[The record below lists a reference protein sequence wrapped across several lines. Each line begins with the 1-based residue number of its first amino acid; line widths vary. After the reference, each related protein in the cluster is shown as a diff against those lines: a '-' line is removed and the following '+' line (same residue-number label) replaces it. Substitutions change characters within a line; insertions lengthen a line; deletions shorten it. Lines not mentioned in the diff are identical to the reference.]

1 MSEIDR
7 TLAFV
12 FPGQGSQSTGMIADL
27 LDHPLVVETLQDADD
42 ALGFSL
48 SEIIRSG
55 DAERLGQT
63 EITQPAILTVSIA
76 LWRVWRAENGAKPA
90 YLAGHSLGEYSA
102 LVASGV
108 LAFKDAVKLVH
119 QRGLFM
125 QEAVPVGTGA
135 MAAILGLDDDAVRAV
150 CQDSEAAGIVAAVNF
165 NSPGQ
170 VVIAG
175 EKAAVEAACE
185 LAKER
190 GARRA
195 LLLPVSVPSHSI
207 LMKPAAEQLATVLD
221 DMLLSSP
228 NEIVIHNVDVSAH
241 RDVEEI
247 KEALISQLYEPVR
260 WTETIE
266 YLAREGVTT
275 IVECGPGKV
284 LTGLIRRIDKSL
296 TTYNVL
302 DGGTL
307 ESVIKE
313 I

>member
-1 MSEIDR
+1 MSEMNR

-12 FPGQGSQSTGMIADL
+12 FPGQGSQSLGMIQDL
-27 LDHPLVVETLQDADD
+27 LDHEIVKETLIEADE

-48 SEIIRSG
+48 SDIIKSG
-55 DAERLGQT
+55 DLEMLGKT

-76 LWRVWRAENGAKPA
+76 LWRVWVSQNGAMPA
-90 YLAGHSLGEYSA
+90 FLAGHSLGEYSA
-102 LVASGV
+102 LVAAGV

-119 QRGLFM
+119 NRGQFM
-125 QEAVPVGTGA
+125 QEAVPAGTGA
-135 MAAILGLDDDAVRAV
+135 MAAILGLDDDAVIAL
-150 CQDSEAAGIVAAVNF
+150 CKDSESAGIVAAVNF
-165 NSPGQ
+165 NSQGQ

-195 LLLPVSVPSHSI
+195 LLLPVSVPSHCI
-207 LMKPAAEQLATVLD
+207 LMKPAADRLALALE
-221 DMLLSSP
+221 DMLLAKP
-228 NEIVIHNVDVSAH
+228 HQIVIHNVDVKAH
-241 RDVEEI
+241 TDTSEI
-247 KEALISQLYEPVR
+247 KEVLVSQLYEPVR

-275 IVECGPGKV
+275 VVECGPGKV

-296 TTYNVL
+296 VTHNIL
-302 DGGTL
+302 DGATL
-307 ESVIKE
+307 DSVIKE

>member
-1 MSEIDR
+1 MSEMNR

-12 FPGQGSQSTGMIADL
+12 FPGQGSQSLGMIQDL
-27 LDHPLVVETLQDADD
+27 LDHDIVKETLTEADE

-48 SEIIRSG
+48 SDIIRSG
-55 DAERLGQT
+55 DIETLGKT
-63 EITQPAILTVSIA
+63 EITQPAILTASIA
-76 LWRVWRAENGAKPA
+76 LWRVWVAKNGTMPA
-90 YLAGHSLGEYSA
+90 FLAGHSLGEYSA
-102 LVASGV
+102 LVAAGV

-119 QRGLFM
+119 DRGNFM
-125 QEAVPVGTGA
+125 QEAVPAGTGA
-135 MAAILGLDDDAVRAV
+135 MAAILGLDDEAVITL
-150 CQDSEAAGIVAAVNF
+150 CQDSEQSGIVAAVNF
-165 NSPGQ
+165 NSQGQ

-195 LLLPVSVPSHSI
+195 LLLPVSVPSHCI
-207 LMKPAAEQLATVLD
+207 LMKPAATRLAGALE
-221 DMLLSSP
+221 DMLLATP
-228 NEIVIHNVDVSAH
+228 HQVVIHNVDVKPH
-241 RDVEEI
+241 TDVTDI
-247 KEALISQLYEPVR
+247 KEALVSQLYEPVR

-275 IVECGPGKV
+275 VVECGPGKV

-296 TTYNVL
+296 TTYNIL
-302 DGGTL
+302 DGATL
-307 ESVIKE
+307 DCVIGE